1 MKRSIA
7 KKVAVSI
14 APITFL
20 FVIIGII
27 LLPERMQIGW
37 FTGYFLGFTSVIF
50 HLISTKFIEKYS
62 ENRILEYYF
71 FTLFIRF
78 IFVCSVFVFLLV
90 ATKIDEFSFTVSFI
104 ISYILHSVNEVIF
117 LNQKMSYKSG
127 R

>member
-1 MKRSIA
+1 MKLSLA

-14 APITFL
+14 APIAFL
-20 FVIIGII
+20 YFIIGIV

-37 FTGYFLGFTSVIF
+37 FAGYFLGLTSVIF
-50 HLISTKFIEKYS
+50 HLFATKFIEKYS
-62 ENRILEYYF
+62 DTRILEYYF
-71 FTLFIRF
+71 FTLFLRF
-78 IFVCSVFVFLLV
+78 IFVCSVFVFFLV